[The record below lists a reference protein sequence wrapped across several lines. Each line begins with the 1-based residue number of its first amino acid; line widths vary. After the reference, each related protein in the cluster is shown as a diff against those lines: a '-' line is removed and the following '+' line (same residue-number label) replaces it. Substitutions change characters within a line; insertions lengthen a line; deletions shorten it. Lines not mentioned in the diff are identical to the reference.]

1 MFGHWAKERSIPV
14 KGQTLFV
21 CNVGSRLSGLH
32 ADSCDDDQLV
42 VTVGSK
48 AQYVGVTPL
57 ADRTHH
63 KVGTADIIEYDF
75 RRFVTHLLGG
85 VYNCL
90 AVLYAQFPDVQFIH
104 PAMTPLIQNRTL
116 FPTMATVHACREH
129 ARTEHAQ
136 MVQSGCF
143 DPKLAARSLHLIQE
157 AVSLLRTGQ
166 PAVKASAEA
175 AAVRRGELGVEAYN
189 ELYEQAETLTMA
201 LTPHRLLT
209 RNVTHATPAVSQL
222 CIDVVE
228 NAWTMGGAA

>member
-1 MFGHWAKERSIPV
+1 VE
-14 KGQTLFV
+14 GQKLFV

-32 ADSCDDDQLV
+32 VDSSDDDQLV

-63 KVGTADIIEYDF
+63 TVGTADIIEYDF
-75 RRFVTHLLGG
+75 RRFITHLLGG

-90 AVLYAQFPDVQFIH
+90 AGLYAQFPDVQFVH
-104 PAMTPLIQNRTL
+104 PAMTPLIHSRNL
-116 FPTMATVHACREH
+116 FPTMATVHACRGHAHAEH
-129 ARTEHAQ
+129 AK
-136 MVQSGCF
+136 MVQSDSF
-143 DPKLAARSLHLIQE
+143 DPILAGRSLHLMQE
-157 AVSLLRTGQ
+157 AVNLLRTGQ

-175 AAVRRGELGVEAYN
+175 VAVRRGELGAEAYN
-189 ELYEQAETLTMA
+189 DLYEQAETLTMA

-228 NAWTMGGAA
+228 SAWAMGGAA